1 MNKKAVIYVRSN
13 GRENEAEIQE
23 EKCKAFAEENNIEVV
38 NTITDFS
45 GVNDLDIDYVIVTNY
60 DRVSHDVVE
69 ILKRIS
75 DLYKHDINL
84 ITVKY
89 GIKEFN
95 ERKQAYNIVDKLK
108 RQF

>member
-13 GRENEAEIQE
+13 GQGNKVEIQE
-23 EKCKAFAEENNIEVV
+23 EKCKAFAAENNIQVV
-38 NTITDFS
+38 KTITDFS

-60 DRVSHDVVE
+60 DRVSRDVVE
-69 ILKRIS
+69 ILKIIS

-89 GIKEFN
+89 GIKEFS
-95 ERKQAYNIVDKLK
+95 ERQQEHNIVDKLK
-108 RQF
+108 RLF